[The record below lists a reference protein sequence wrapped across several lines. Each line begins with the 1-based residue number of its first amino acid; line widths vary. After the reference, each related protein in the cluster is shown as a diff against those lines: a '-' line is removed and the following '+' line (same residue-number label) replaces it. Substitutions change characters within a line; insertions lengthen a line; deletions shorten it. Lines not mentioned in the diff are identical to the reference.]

1 MGSEERLCLR
11 WDDFELNFKNGF
23 SQLRHDEE
31 LFDITLATA
40 SNQIKAHKVILSS
53 CSPFF
58 RSLIMSLSSHQHPLL
73 YLSGINFKHLE
84 SLMSFMY
91 KGEVHV
97 GQEELDDFLKVAQ
110 ELKIKGLCASTPDK
124 MDRINAVSPLPKHK
138 KTSTHSS
145 SGVESII
152 LKKETSIPSKTLVE
166 DNEIEILSD
175 VDQDIQ
181 SADNEMQ
188 SIEDSVNI
196 INHDEGLS
204 SSFECED
211 NKDFITYQDHESM
224 KDSNFLMIPG
234 VSDARSSLDDNEEY
248 VRALNLEISKF
259 VVDKDMNGNFRC
271 KRCSY
276 VSPRR
281 DTIRA
286 HIEAIH
292 FITSGFKCN
301 ICQRTFKTRQSLKTH
316 KLKYHKPGPVL
327 FRKEQFN
334 W

>member
-58 RSLIMSLSSHQHPLL
+58 PEST
-73 YLSGINFKHLE
+73 FKHLE

-145 SGVESII
+145 SG
-152 LKKETSIPSKTLVE
+152 KF
-166 DNEIEILSD
+166 LSD

-181 SADNEMQ
+181 PTDNEMQ